1 MIFASSLVWLTS
13 VLLFLAPAVNLMWRG
28 GTGYCFFA
36 LVALALG
43 AAIVNRRMPGYF
55 SALRTYR
62 WFTIGMLAFVVGIGA
77 QQLVLGYWMPRELD
91 SVARFVFALLVFLLL
106 RQLPSRN
113 LRMIGWGCAAGAL
126 AVGAWAIIN
135 QPPGGWTDA
144 NRLNN
149 SYTNAI
155 PFGDTA
161 LLLAFLSVFTLGW
174 DNPRDWRVLVPRVLA
189 LVSGGYASFLSGSR
203 GGWLAVPVFVM
214 LLGMQYHWF
223 TRKKRLLVAT
233 LVIAIG
239 AGGLLSTERVQ
250 KRFAEVPNDV
260 SMMHKGEDATATG
273 LRLQLWN
280 ASRMIFARHPMWG
293 IGKGHLVDELGAMA
307 SRGEVK
313 AEIVNE
319 RAHSDFFSTLAE
331 MGAVG
336 VVCLLLFYYGI
347 TVYFWRHRH
356 ASDPVIRAASYSGL
370 AVATSTAIFG
380 LTIDVLVPIMVT
392 ALIALLV
399 ATLLAVIDTRKREW
413 AASQSATIRSPSSDG
428 ITAESAAKFPSS
440 DSATVQCS
448 GGELARRPGLQ

>member
-1 MIFASSLVWLTS
+1 MIFAPSLVWLTTA
-13 VLLFLAPAVNLMWRG
+13 LLFFAPAVNLIWRG

-43 AAIVNRRMPGYF
+43 AAIANRRMPGYF

-62 WFTIGMLAFVVGIGA
+62 WYTIGMLAFVVGIGV
-77 QQLVLGYWMPRELD
+77 QQLVLGYWMPREFD
-91 SVARFVFALLVFLLL
+91 SVSRFVLSLLVFLLL

-113 LRMIGWGCAAGAL
+113 LRMIGWGCAGGAL
-126 AVGAWAIIN
+126 AVGVWAFIA

-144 NRLNN
+144 HRLNN

-174 DNPRDWRVLVPRVLA
+174 DNPRDWRVLVPRVVA

-203 GGWLAVPVFVM
+203 GGWLAVPVFVV

-223 TRKKRLLVAT
+223 THKKRLVIAT
-233 LVIAIG
+233 LAIVIA

-250 KRFAEVPNDV
+250 KRLAQVPNDV
-260 SMMHKGEDATATG
+260 SMMHKGDDFTSTG
-273 LRLQLWN
+273 LRLELWN
-280 ASRMIFARHPMWG
+280 ASRLMFERHPVWG
-293 IGKGHLVDELGAMA
+293 VGKGHLVDELGVMA
-307 SRGEVK
+307 RRGEVK

-336 VVCLLLFYYGI
+336 VTCLLLLYYGMA
-347 TVYFWRHRH
+347 VYFWRHRH
-356 ASDPVIRAASYSGL
+356 ATDPAIRAASYAGL
-370 AVATSTAIFG
+370 AVATSTVIFG
-380 LTIDVLVPIMVT
+380 LTIDVLVPNMVT
-392 ALIALLV
+392 VLLALLV
-399 ATLLAVIDTRKREW
+399 ATLLAVIDARKRELRGEAQTTP
-413 AASQSATIRSPSSDG
+413 AALVRETQSRD
-428 ITAESAAKFPSS
+428 
-440 DSATVQCS
+440 
-448 GGELARRPGLQ
+448 

>member
-1 MIFASSLVWLTS
+1 MIFASSLVWLTTA
-13 VLLFLAPAVNLMWRG
+13 LLFLAPAVNLIWRG

-36 LVALALG
+36 LLALALG
-43 AAIVNRRMPGYF
+43 AAIANRRMPGYF

-62 WFTIGMLAFVVGIGA
+62 WFTIGMLAFTVGIGV
-77 QQLVLGYWMPRELD
+77 QQLVLGYWLPRELD
-91 SVARFVFALLVFLLL
+91 SVSRFVLALLVFLLL

-113 LRMIGWGCAAGAL
+113 LRMIGWGCAVGAL
-126 AVGAWAIIN
+126 AVGVWAFVD

-174 DNPRDWRVLVPRVLA
+174 DNPRDWRVLLPRVLA

-203 GGWLAVPVFVM
+203 GGWIAVPVFVA

-223 TRKKRLLVAT
+223 THKKRLVIAT
-233 LVIAIG
+233 LVIVIG

-250 KRFAEVPNDV
+250 KRLAEVPNDV
-260 SMMHKGEDATATG
+260 LLMHKGEDFTATG

-280 ASRMIFARHPMWG
+280 ASRMIVERHPVWG
-293 IGKGHLVDELGAMA
+293 VGKGHLVNELGAMA
-307 SRGEVK
+307 RRGEVK

-336 VVCLLLFYYGI
+336 VVCLLLFYYGMA
-347 TVYFWRHRH
+347 VYFWRHRL
-356 ASDPVIRAASYSGL
+356 ASDPTIRAASYAGL
-370 AVATSTAIFG
+370 AVASSTVIFG
-380 LTIDVLVPIMVT
+380 LTIDVLVPVMVT
-392 ALIALLV
+392 VLLALLV
-399 ATLLAVIDTRKREW
+399 ATLLAVIDARKRELRSEAQTATPMP
-413 AASQSATIRSPSSDG
+413 AALVRETQPRD
-428 ITAESAAKFPSS
+428 
-440 DSATVQCS
+440 
-448 GGELARRPGLQ
+448 

>member
-13 VLLFLAPAVNLMWRG
+13 ALLFLAPAVNLMWRG

-77 QQLVLGYWMPRELD
+77 QQLVLGYWLPREFD
-91 SVARFVFALLVFLLL
+91 NASRFVLALLVFLLL

-126 AVGAWAIIN
+126 AVGAWAFID

-161 LLLAFLSVFTLGW
+161 LLLGFLSVFTLGW

-203 GGWLAVPVFVM
+203 GGWVAVPVFVV

-223 TRKKRLLVAT
+223 THKKRLLIAT
-233 LVIAIG
+233 LVIVIG

-260 SMMHKGEDATATG
+260 SMMRKGEDDTATG

-280 ASRMIFARHPMWG
+280 ASRMMFERHPVWG
-293 IGKGHLVDELGAMA
+293 VGKGHLVDELGVMA
-307 SRGEVK
+307 KRGEVK

-336 VVCLLLFYYGI
+336 VICLLLFYYGI

-356 ASDPVIRAASYSGL
+356 ATDLAIRAASYSGL
-370 AVATSTAIFG
+370 AVAASTVIFG
-380 LTIDVLVPIMVT
+380 LTIDVLVPMMV
-392 ALIALLV
+392 AVLLASLV
-399 ATLLAVIDTRKREW
+399 ATLLAVIDARKRELRSEARTTPAP
-413 AASQSATIRSPSSDG
+413 AAVVRETQPRD
-428 ITAESAAKFPSS
+428 
-440 DSATVQCS
+440 
-448 GGELARRPGLQ
+448 

>member
-1 MIFASSLVWLTS
+1 MIFAPSLLWLTTA
-13 VLLFLAPAVNLMWRG
+13 LLFFAPAVNLIWRG

-43 AAIVNRRMPGYF
+43 AAIANRRMPGYF

-62 WFTIGMLAFVVGIGA
+62 WYTIGMLAFVVGIGA
-77 QQLVLGYWMPRELD
+77 QQLVLGYWLPREFD
-91 SVARFVFALLVFLLL
+91 SVSRFMFALLVFLLL

-126 AVGAWAIIN
+126 AVGVWAFIA

-144 NRLNN
+144 HRLNN

-174 DNPRDWRVLVPRVLA
+174 DNPRDWRVLAPRVLA
-189 LVSGGYASFLSGSR
+189 LVSGGYASFLSGTR
-203 GGWLAVPVFVM
+203 GGWLAVPMFVV

-223 TRKKRLLVAT
+223 THKKRLVIAT
-233 LVIAIG
+233 LAIVIA

-250 KRFAEVPNDV
+250 KRLAEVPSDV
-260 SMMHKGEDATATG
+260 SMMHRGDDNTATG
-273 LRLQLWN
+273 LRFELWN
-280 ASRMIFARHPMWG
+280 ASRMMFKRHPAWG
-293 IGKGHLVDELGAMA
+293 IGKGHLVDELGVMA
-307 SRGEVK
+307 KRGEVK

-336 VVCLLLFYYGI
+336 VICLLLLYYGMA
-347 TVYFWRHRH
+347 VYFWRHRH
-356 ASDPVIRAASYSGL
+356 ASDPAIRAASYAGL
-370 AVATSTAIFG
+370 AVATSTVIFG

-392 ALIALLV
+392 VLLALLV
-399 ATLLAVIDTRKREW
+399 ATLLAVIDARKRELRSEAPTTP
-413 AASQSATIRSPSSDG
+413 AALVRETLSRD
-428 ITAESAAKFPSS
+428 
-440 DSATVQCS
+440 
-448 GGELARRPGLQ
+448 

>member
-1 MIFASSLVWLTS
+1 MIFASSLVWLTTA
-13 VLLFLAPAVNLMWRG
+13 LLFLAPAVNLMWRG

-36 LVALALG
+36 LLALALG
-43 AAIVNRRMPGYF
+43 AAIANRRMPGYF

-77 QQLVLGYWMPRELD
+77 QQLALGYWLPREFD
-91 SVARFVFALLVFLLL
+91 NASRFVLALLVFLLL

-126 AVGAWAIIN
+126 AVGAWAIID
-135 QPPGGWTDA
+135 QPPGGWTEA

-155 PFGDTA
+155 PFGDTS

-189 LVSGGYASFLSGSR
+189 LVSGGYASFLSGTR
-203 GGWLAVPVFVM
+203 GGWLAVPVFVV

-223 TRKKRLLVAT
+223 TQKKRLLIAT
-233 LVIAIG
+233 LAIVIA
-239 AGGLLSTERVQ
+239 AGGVLSTERVQ
-250 KRFAEVPNDV
+250 KRLAEVPNDV
-260 SMMHKGEDATATG
+260 SMMHKGEDDTATG

-280 ASRMIFARHPMWG
+280 ASRLMFERHPVWG
-293 IGKGHLVDELGAMA
+293 VGKGHLVDELGVMA
-307 SRGEVK
+307 KRGEVK

-336 VVCLLLFYYGI
+336 VICLLLFYYGI
-347 TVYFWRHRH
+347 TVYFWRNRL
-356 ASDPVIRAASYSGL
+356 ATDPTIRAASYAGL
-370 AVATSTAIFG
+370 AVATSTVIFG
-380 LTIDVLVPIMVT
+380 LTIDVLVPMMVT
-392 ALIALLV
+392 VLIASLV
-399 ATLLAVIDTRKREW
+399 ATLLAVIDARQRELRSDARVTP
-413 AASQSATIRSPSSDG
+413 AARVREKQPHD
-428 ITAESAAKFPSS
+428 
-440 DSATVQCS
+440 
-448 GGELARRPGLQ
+448 